1 MTSSSAAYS
10 VYDAGLFH
18 RTTHGYIK
26 CWRGSS
32 AQLEA
37 LYISDR
43 VTRHPEQLCAQ
54 LSGKYGVTCQ
64 VGYPPYTQE
73 DWDNRTRTELL
84 KPRIDVTWADVGLYP
99 PGKTAPRKFF
109 PAVAPPRPERK
120 LHTWIEQL

>member
-1 MTSSSAAYS
+1 MSPRDQAVRATCSLPSARTRPYGAAAS
-10 VYDAGLFH
+10 PAPSADATPPTH
-18 RTTHGYIK
+18 RHIG
-26 CWRGSS
+26 G
-32 AQLEA
+32 AH
-37 LYISDR
+37 R
-43 VTRHPEQLCAQ
+43 VDAAGAVRV
-54 LSGKYGVTCQ
+54 GVTCQ